1 MKKLLLQLT
10 IGAFGISSMVYATTL
25 QARGVGAIGN
35 QSNLHATQKMLMARE
50 SAIMDAQ
57 KNLLEQVIGTHMQTA
72 ATRKDTALFEETVTK
87 RSEGLIRGALIVS
100 ERQIGNQ
107 AYEVVMQ
114 IEQIDQSQPQQQ
126 ASIAGQDINYVSIDR
141 SPAQQEVSMDIS
153 PQGATNQSSYQAI
166 QTQSPVYSQQ
176 QFIKRPSAAVT
187 STEDEDEA
195 PDWLFH
201 KDENGNI
208 IKDNNELE
216 KKIADLERINKLK
229 EMTIKSIKR
238 QNKM

>member
-10 IGAFGISSMVYATTL
+10 LGAFGISSMVYATTL

-57 KNLLEQVIGTHMQTA
+57 KNLLEQVIGTTLQTA
-72 ATRKDTALFEETVTK
+72 STRKDTALFDETITK

-100 ERQIGNQ
+100 ERQIGNK

-114 IEQIDQSQPQQQ
+114 IEQIDRSSTPLQQ
-126 ASIAGQDINYVSIDR
+126 ASINPQDINYVSIDH
-141 SPAQQEVSMDIS
+141 SQAQEEVSMDIS
-153 PQGATNQSSYQAI
+153 PNGVNQQNTYQAY
-166 QTQSPVYSQQ
+166 QTQSPVYTQP
-176 QFIKRPSAAVT
+176 KAVAPAHIVDNT
-187 STEDEDEA
+187 ADDDEA

-201 KDENGNI
+201 KDENGNV
-208 IKDNNELE
+208 IKDNSDLE